1 MIASK
6 DRSGWFGASDVD
18 KIVGNW
24 NTKTWMDWWLV
35 KMGVA
40 RNDIETI
47 AMNAG
52 THKEHQILEYV
63 SPFME
68 TDKQILI
75 EDLRLRINLDGNLQE
90 HIYEVKTHSAEKV
103 FKPSKKYIQQV
114 NVQMYGVKYLK
125 AYKLEPMADIVSYAL
140 TEEDYKN
147 YFLPIDP
154 ERLKLHPIA
163 YDEWWMETIFL
174 PRIEYL
180 ADCLVKGI
188 LPDRE
193 RTWK

>member
-1 MIASK
+1 MIESK

-24 NTKTWMDWWLV
+24 STKSWLEWWLV
-35 KMGVA
+35 KLGVA

-52 THKEHQILEYV
+52 THKEHQILEYI

-75 EDLRLRINLDGNLQE
+75 PELRLRINLDGNLDK
-90 HIYEVKTHSAEKV
+90 HIYEVKTHSATKA
-103 FKPSKKYIQQV
+103 FKPSQKYVRQV
-114 NVQMYGVKYLK
+114 MVQMYGLNTKY
-125 AYKLEPMADIVSYAL
+125 AEIVSYGL

-154 ERLKLHPIA
+154 DRLMRHPVT
-163 YDEWWMETIFL
+163 YDEKWIRTVFL
-174 PRIEYL
+174 PRVRYL
-180 ADCLVKGI
+180 AECLDKGT

-193 RTWK
+193 RKW

>member
-40 RNDIETI
+40 RNDIETV

-52 THKEHQILEYV
+52 THKEHQCLEFI

-68 TDKQILI
+68 TDKQIII
-75 EDLRLRINLDGNLQE
+75 EPLRLRINLDGNLRR

-103 FKPSKKYIQQV
+103 FKPSKKQIQQV
-114 NVQMYGVKYLK
+114 MVQMYGMTISEMDGFDL
-125 AYKLEPMADIVSYAL
+125 MADIVSYAL
-140 TEEDYKN
+140 TEQDYKN

-154 ERLKLHPIA
+154 ERLNLHPIA
-163 YDEWWMETIFL
+163 YDEWWLDKVFL
-174 PRIEYL
+174 PRITYL
-180 ADCLVKGI
+180 SDCLIKGI

-193 RTWK
+193 RKW

>member
-1 MIASK
+1 MIAST

-40 RNDIETI
+40 RNNIETI

-68 TDKQILI
+68 MDKQII
-75 EDLRLRINLDGNLQE
+75 FAPLRLRINLDGTVGK
-90 HIYEVKTHSAEKV
+90 HIYEVKTHSAEKE
-103 FKPSKKYIQQV
+103 FKPSKKYVQQV
-114 NVQMYGVKYLK
+114 MVQMHGMMMWKKCADV
-125 AYKLEPMADIVSYAL
+125 EADIVSYGL
-140 TEEDYKN
+140 TKEDYKN

-154 ERLKLHPIA
+154 ERLKYHPIT
-163 YDEWWMETIFL
+163 YDVRWFDAVFL
-174 PRIEYL
+174 PRITYL
-180 ADCLVKGI
+180 AECLDKGI

-193 RTWK
+193 RKWAK

>member
-24 NTKTWMDWWLV
+24 NTKSWLDWWLV
-35 KMGVA
+35 KIGVA
-40 RNDIETI
+40 RNDIETV

-52 THKEHQILEYV
+52 THKEHQILEFV

-68 TDKQILI
+68 TDKQIII
-75 EDLRLRINLDGNLQE
+75 EPLRLRINLDGNVGKRI
-90 HIYEVKTHSAEKV
+90 HEVKTHSAEKV
-103 FKPSKKYIQQV
+103 FKPSKKQTQQV
-114 NVQMYGVKYLK
+114 MVQMYGYETRE
-125 AYKLEPMADIVSYAL
+125 AEIVSYAL

-154 ERLKLHPIA
+154 ERLKHHPVV
-163 YDEWWMETIFL
+163 YDERWIETVFL
-174 PRIEYL
+174 PRITYL
-180 ADCLVKGI
+180 ADCLIKGV

-193 RTWK
+193 RKWK

>member
-40 RNDIETI
+40 RNDIETV
-47 AMNAG
+47 AMNTG
-52 THKEHQILEYV
+52 THKEHQILEYL
-63 SPFME
+63 SPFIE
-68 TDKQILI
+68 TDKQIII
-75 EDLRLRINLDGNLQE
+75 EPLRLRINLDGNVGKR
-90 HIYEVKTHSAEKV
+90 IKEVKTHSAEKE
-103 FKPSKKYIQQV
+103 FKPSKKYVQQV
-114 NVQMYGVKYLK
+114 MVQMYGF
-125 AYKLEPMADIVSYAL
+125 ETREADIVSYAL
-140 TEEDYKN
+140 TEADYKN

-154 ERLKLHPIA
+154 NRLKEHPIT
-163 YDEWWMETIFL
+163 YDERWIEAVFL
-174 PRIEYL
+174 PRITYL
-180 ADCLVKGI
+180 ADCLIKGI

-193 RTWK
+193 RKWK

>member
-40 RNDIETI
+40 RNDIETA

-52 THKEHQILEYV
+52 THKEHQILEYI
-63 SPFME
+63 SPFIE
-68 TDKQILI
+68 TDKQIFLP
-75 EDLRLRINLDGNLQE
+75 DLRLRINLDGNVGKR
-90 HIYEVKTHSAEKV
+90 IKEVKTHSAEKV
-103 FKPSKKYIQQV
+103 FKPSKKYVQQV
-114 NVQMYGVKYLK
+114 MVQMYGF
-125 AYKLEPMADIVSYAL
+125 ETREADIVSYGL
-140 TEEDYKN
+140 TAEDYKN

-154 ERLKLHPIA
+154 ERLKEHPIA
-163 YDEWWMETIFL
+163 YDEKWIENTFL
-174 PRIEYL
+174 PRIRYL
-180 ADCLVKGI
+180 ADCLIKGI

-193 RTWK
+193 RKFP

>member
-18 KIVGNW
+18 KIVGNY

-40 RNDIETI
+40 RCDIETV

-52 THKEHQILEYV
+52 THKEHQILEFV

-68 TDKQILI
+68 TDKQII
-75 EDLRLRINLDGNLQE
+75 IPDLRLRINLDGNLDE

-103 FKPSKKYIQQV
+103 FKPSKKQIQQV
-114 NVQMYGVKYLK
+114 NVQMYGFETRE
-125 AYKLEPMADIVSYAL
+125 AEIVSYGL

-154 ERLKLHPIA
+154 ERLKHHPID
-163 YDEWWMETIFL
+163 YDERWINTVFL
-174 PRIEYL
+174 PRITYL
-180 ADCLVKGI
+180 ADCLIKGI

-193 RTWK
+193 RKW

>member
-24 NTKTWMDWWLV
+24 NTKSWMDWWLV

-68 TDKQILI
+68 TDKQVTLP
-75 EDLRLRINLDGNLQE
+75 DLRLRINLDGNVGK
-90 HIYEVKTHSAEKV
+90 HIYEVKTHSNEKV

-114 NVQMYGVKYLK
+114 MVQMYGYGTR
-125 AYKLEPMADIVSYAL
+125 EADIVSYGL

-154 ERLKLHPIA
+154 ERLKYHPIA
-163 YDEWWMETIFL
+163 YDQKWIETIFL
-174 PRIEYL
+174 PRITYL
-180 ADCLVKGI
+180 ADCLNKGI

>member
-1 MIASK
+1 
-6 DRSGWFGASDVD
+6 
-18 KIVGNW
+18 
-24 NTKTWMDWWLV
+24 
-35 KMGVA
+35 MGVA

-68 TDKQILI
+68 TDKQILLP
-75 EDLRLRINLDGNLQE
+75 DLKLRINLDGNVGK
-90 HIYEVKTHSAEKV
+90 HIYEVKTHSAEKD

-114 NVQMYGVKYLK
+114 IVQMYALQSN
-125 AYKLEPMADIVSYAL
+125 EADIVSYGL

-154 ERLKLHPIA
+154 ERLKYHPIA
-163 YDEWWMETIFL
+163 SDEKWIWTTFL
-174 PRIEYL
+174 PRIRYL
-180 ADCLVKGI
+180 AYCLDKGI

-193 RTWK
+193 RKW

>member
-24 NTKTWMDWWLV
+24 NTKSWLDWWLV
-35 KMGVA
+35 KMGVS

-52 THKEHQILEYV
+52 THKEHQILEYM

-75 EDLRLRINLDGNLQE
+75 PELRLRINLDGNLSE
-90 HIYEVKTHSAEKV
+90 HIYEVKTHSAKKV
-103 FKPSKKYIQQV
+103 FKPSKKQVQQV
-114 NVQMYGVKYLK
+114 NVQMYGMKYLK
-125 AYKLEPMADIVSYAL
+125 ISELEPVADIISYAL
-140 TEEDYKN
+140 TEDDYKN

-163 YDEWWMETIFL
+163 YDDWWTETMFL
-174 PRIEYL
+174 PRITYL
-180 ADCLVKGI
+180 ADCLIKGI

-193 RTWK
+193 RSNF

>member
-6 DRSGWFGASDVD
+6 DRSGWFGGSDVD

-40 RNDIETI
+40 RNDIETV

-52 THKEHQILEYV
+52 THKEHQILEHI

-68 TDKQILI
+68 MDKQIVI
-75 EDLRLRINLDGNLQE
+75 PSLRLRINYDGILFDR
-90 HIYEVKTHSAEKV
+90 IKEVKTHSAAKE
-103 FKPSKKYIQQV
+103 FKPSKKQIQQV
-114 NVQMYGVKYLK
+114 VVQMYGLGTK
-125 AYKLEPMADIVSYAL
+125 EADIVSYGL
-140 TEEDYKN
+140 TEADYKN
-147 YFLPIDP
+147 YFLPIDLN
-154 ERLKLHPIA
+154 RLKHHPVV
-163 YDEWWMETIFL
+163 YDGAWMDGVFL
-174 PRIEYL
+174 PRIQYL
-180 ADCLVKGI
+180 ADCLVRGI

-193 RTWK
+193 RKWQCR

>member
-35 KMGVA
+35 KIGVA
-40 RNDIETI
+40 RNNVETV

-52 THKEHQILEYV
+52 THKEHQILEYL
-63 SPFME
+63 SPFIE
-68 TDKQILI
+68 TDKQIVI
-75 EDLRLRINLDGNLQE
+75 EDLRLRINLDGNIGKRIE
-90 HIYEVKTHSAEKV
+90 EVKTHSAEKE

-114 NVQMYGVKYLK
+114 VVQMYGFETRE
-125 AYKLEPMADIVSYAL
+125 AEIVSYAL

-147 YFLPIDP
+147 YFLPIDSD
-154 ERLKLHPIA
+154 RLKHHPIA
-163 YDEWWMETIFL
+163 YDEKWIGAVFL
-174 PRIEYL
+174 PRITYL
-180 ADCLVKGI
+180 ADCLIKGT

-193 RTWK
+193 RKW

>member
-1 MIASK
+1 
-6 DRSGWFGASDVD
+6 
-18 KIVGNW
+18 
-24 NTKTWMDWWLV
+24 
-35 KMGVA
+35 MGVA
-40 RNDIETI
+40 RNDIETV

-75 EDLRLRINLDGNLQE
+75 PELRLRINLDGNVGK

-103 FKPSKKYIQQV
+103 FKPSKKQVQQV
-114 NVQMYGVKYLK
+114 MVQMYGFETREAEIL
-125 AYKLEPMADIVSYAL
+125 SYGL

-154 ERLKLHPIA
+154 DRLNHHRIA
-163 YDEWWMETIFL
+163 YDERWMQTVFL
-174 PRIEYL
+174 PRITYL
-180 ADCLVKGI
+180 ADCLIKGI

-193 RTWK
+193 RKW

>member
-24 NTKTWMDWWLV
+24 NTKTWLDWWLV

-40 RNDIETI
+40 RNDIETV

-68 TDKQILI
+68 TDKQILLPEI
-75 EDLRLRINLDGNLQE
+75 RLRINLDGNVGK

-103 FKPSKKYIQQV
+103 FKPSKKYTQQV
-114 NVQMYGVKYLK
+114 MVQMFGFGSR
-125 AYKLEPMADIVSYAL
+125 EADILSYGL

-154 ERLKLHPIA
+154 ERLQHHPIT
-163 YDEWWMETIFL
+163 YDEWWIHMVFL
-174 PRIEYL
+174 PRIMYL
-180 ADCLVKGI
+180 AHCLNKGV

-193 RTWK
+193 RKW

>member
-40 RNDIETI
+40 RNNIETI

-68 TDKQILI
+68 TDKQIII
-75 EDLRLRINLDGNLQE
+75 EDLRLRINLDGNVGK
-90 HIYEVKTHSAEKV
+90 HIYEVKTHSSEKV
-103 FKPSKKYIQQV
+103 FKPSKKYIQQAM
-114 NVQMYGVKYLK
+114 VQMYGFGTK
-125 AYKLEPMADIVSYAL
+125 EADIVSYGL

>member
-6 DRSGWFGASDVD
+6 DRSGFFGASDVD

-24 NTKTWMDWWLV
+24 NTKTWMNWWLV

-40 RNDIETI
+40 RNDFENI

-68 TDKQILI
+68 TDKQII
-75 EDLRLRINLDGNLQE
+75 IAPLRLRINLDGIVGN
-90 HIYEVKTHSAEKV
+90 HIYEVKTHSAEKE
-103 FKPSKKYIQQV
+103 FKPSKKYVQQV
-114 NVQMYGVKYLK
+114 NVQMYGLGTR
-125 AYKLEPMADIVSYAL
+125 EADIVSYGL
-140 TEEDYKN
+140 KEEDYKN

-154 ERLKLHPIA
+154 ERLKYHRVT
-163 YDEWWMETIFL
+163 YDDRWFNYVFL
-174 PRIEYL
+174 PRLEYL
-180 ADCLVKGI
+180 AECLDKGI

-193 RTWK
+193 RKWAK

>member
-40 RNDIETI
+40 RNDIETV

-68 TDKQILI
+68 TDKQIILP
-75 EDLRLRINLDGNLQE
+75 DLRLRINLDGNLDE

-103 FKPSKKYIQQV
+103 FKPSKKQIQQV
-114 NVQMYGVKYLK
+114 NVQMYGFNTRT
-125 AYKLEPMADIVSYAL
+125 AWIVSYGL

-154 ERLKLHPIA
+154 ERLKLHPI
-163 YDEWWMETIFL
+163 DRDDRWIHTVFL
-174 PRIEYL
+174 PRITYL
-180 ADCLVKGI
+180 ADCLTKGI

-193 RTWK
+193 RKW

>member
-40 RNDIETI
+40 RNDIETV

-52 THKEHQILEYV
+52 THKEHQILEYI

-68 TDKQILI
+68 MDKQIVI
-75 EDLRLRINLDGNLQE
+75 EDLRLRINIDGN
-90 HIYEVKTHSAEKV
+90 IGKRIKEVKTHSAEKV

-114 NVQMYGVKYLK
+114 VVQMYGF
-125 AYKLEPMADIVSYAL
+125 ETREADIVSYAL

-154 ERLKLHPIA
+154 ERLKHHPIA
-163 YDEWWMETIFL
+163 YDEKWIETIFL
-174 PRIEYL
+174 PRITYL
-180 ADCLVKGI
+180 ADCLKNGV

-193 RTWK
+193 RKWK